1 MGKHPINLSIPM
13 KSLLTTLSIL
23 ALMLPQVQGA
33 SSPGS
38 NVTTS
43 VFGKLPLG
51 APVTLYTLTNKR
63 GASVSI
69 MDYGATVVNL
79 RMPDRRG
86 KLDDVVLG
94 FDTLASY
101 ISNKPYFGATV
112 GRYANRI
119 AKGRFTLDGKVYH
132 LPINN
137 GENSLH
143 GGKVGFNKKM
153 WTAHIVSQHPAAV
166 AFSLASPN
174 GDQGYPGTLKTT
186 VTYILNDQNALI
198 ILYGA
203 STDRPTVLNL
213 TNHSYFNLAGAGNGQ
228 VLNHRVKINAFYYTP
243 TDAHLIPTGEIRS
256 LIGTPFDFRKFTPI
270 GAAIQQTGGNPIGYD
285 HNYVLAKAGSKR
297 FALAA
302 EVYEPTSGRFLKVFT
317 DQPGVQFYTANFLN
331 GIPGKGGKKYP
342 QYGAFCLETQHF
354 PDSPNHQ
361 NFPSTVLRPGE
372 IFRSATVYKFGV
384 R

>member
-1 MGKHPINLSIPM
+1 MKFLLIVLS
-13 KSLLTTLSIL
+13 
-23 ALMLPQVQGA
+23 ALVVIFPQAQGA
-33 SSPGS
+33 VPASPPG
-38 NVTTS
+38 VITS
-43 VFGKLPLG
+43 VFGKLPSG
-51 APVTLYTLTNKR
+51 KPVTLYTLTNKQ

-69 MDYGATVVNL
+69 MDYGATIVNL
-79 RMPDRRG
+79 QMPNRRG

-94 FDTLASY
+94 FDTLAPY
-101 ISNKPYFGATV
+101 LTNTPYFGATV

-119 AKGRFTLDGKVYH
+119 ARGQFTLDGKVYH

-137 GENSLH
+137 APNSLH
-143 GGKVGFNKKM
+143 GGKIGFNKKM
-153 WTAHIVSQHPAAV
+153 WTAKIVSQHPAAV
-166 AFSLASPN
+166 SFSLVSPHK
-174 GDQGYPGTLKTT
+174 DQGYPGALN
-186 VTYILNDQNALI
+186 VSVSFILNDQNALI
-198 ILYGA
+198 VLYGA

-213 TNHSYFNLAGAGNGQ
+213 TNHSYFNLAGTGNGN
-228 VLNHRVKINAFYYTP
+228 VLNHRIKINAFYYTP

-256 LIGTPFDFRKFTPI
+256 VIGTPFDLRKFTPI

-285 HNYVLAKAGSKR
+285 HNYVLARAGSKK

-302 EVYEPTSGRFLKVFT
+302 EVYEPTSGRFLKVLT
-317 DQPGVQFYTANFLN
+317 DQPGLQFYTANFLN
-331 GIPGKGGKKYP
+331 GTLQGKGGQKYP

-354 PDSPNHQ
+354 PDSPNHP